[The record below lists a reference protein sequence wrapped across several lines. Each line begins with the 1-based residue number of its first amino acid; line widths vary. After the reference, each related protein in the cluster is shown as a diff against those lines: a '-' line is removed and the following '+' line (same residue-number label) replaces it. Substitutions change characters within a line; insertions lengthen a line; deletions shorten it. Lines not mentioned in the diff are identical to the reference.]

1 MSWVTKRIVI
11 PNSGS
16 HLQDQI
22 LEVAAGLGVDR
33 RKRLVHQE
41 DLRLVGE
48 GACDRDP
55 LLHPA

>member
-11 PNSGS
+11 PNSALD
-16 HLQDQI
+16 LQDQI

-33 RKRLVHQE
+33 RERLVHQE

-48 GACDRDP
+48 GAGDRDA